1 MKTRKYQRFFVHK
14 KFYKSSRKGQIT
26 IFIILAI
33 VLVIIIGSLVF
44 LTKFV
49 AKKKTSQ
56 ATELAKETKLDIQ
69 PIENFI
75 VACLNK
81 VSKDALD
88 ILGKQGGYIYKSQGG
103 TLIDYSPEDEGTH
116 FISYNQYKVSYLIS
130 PPRLAFGPIAYSEAP
145 QYPWPTFPYSSA
157 TSTQEIFEGFFG
169 ISNLAPLNE
178 SFGPHS
184 IKEQLKIYIESNLEN
199 CADFG
204 PFEEQGLEITKGNP
218 EIDIN
223 MAENDINFKLN
234 YPVTIENAVTK
245 EKTDLKE
252 FFSKQNVRLKK
263 IYFFAEDLIE
273 QDIKNIKFNISN
285 TANSRDFLSAD
296 VLRDFR
302 NNDDV
307 IIIKDEKSL
316 IDTRNYE
323 FIFARHNRNPSMYFI
338 RPTQYTENPQPNN
351 FEIKKEHLMAD
362 YPNDLKALDPDEDAI
377 SAGSF
382 FIKTEIPANLNQP
395 WRLVYPYIDFR
406 ISVTDG
412 EKEDWQI
419 IRITRQ

>member
-1 MKTRKYQRFFVHK
+1 M
-14 KFYKSSRKGQIT
+14 
-26 IFIILAI
+26 
-33 VLVIIIGSLVF
+33 
-44 LTKFV
+44 
-49 AKKKTSQ
+49 
-56 ATELAKETKLDIQ
+56 
-69 PIENFI
+69 
-75 VACLNK
+75 
-81 VSKDALD
+81 
-88 ILGKQGGYIYKSQGG
+88 
-103 TLIDYSPEDEGTH
+103 
-116 FISYNQYKVSYLIS
+116 
-130 PPRLAFGPIAYSEAP
+130 
-145 QYPWPTFPYSSA
+145 
-157 TSTQEIFEGFFG
+157 
-169 ISNLAPLNE
+169 
-178 SFGPHS
+178 
-184 IKEQLKIYIESNLEN
+184 
-199 CADFG
+199 
-204 PFEEQGLEITKGNP
+204 
-218 EIDIN
+218 
-223 MAENDINFKLN
+223 
-234 YPVTIENAVTK
+234 
-245 EKTDLKE
+245 
-252 FFSKQNVRLKK
+252 
-263 IYFFAEDLIE
+263 IE

-419 IRITRQ
+419 IQVTRQ